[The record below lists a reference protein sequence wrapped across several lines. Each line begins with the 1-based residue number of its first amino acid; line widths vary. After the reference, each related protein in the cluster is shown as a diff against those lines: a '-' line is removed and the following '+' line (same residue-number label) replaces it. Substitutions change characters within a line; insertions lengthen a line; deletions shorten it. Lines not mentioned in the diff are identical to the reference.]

1 MARAASV
8 IDLAVAPERVWSLIG
23 GFGSLPDWL
32 PFIPVSE
39 LKEGGRVREL
49 TTQDGQTIVERLM
62 AFDEQARRY
71 TYHILQAPFP
81 VADYFS
87 TLKVSSTGGGKSSRV
102 DWTGEFT
109 PVGVTDKEA
118 SQLFQG
124 IYDDGLKRLADA
136 LRD

>member
-8 IDLAVAPERVWSLIG
+8 IDLAVDPERVWSLIG

-81 VADYFS
+81 VASYYS
-87 TLKVSSTGGGKSSRV
+87 TLKVSGAGESSRV
-102 DWTGEFT
+102 DWAGEFT
-109 PVGVTDKEA
+109 PVGVSDHEA
-118 SQLFQG
+118 SRIFQD
-124 IYDDGLKRLADA
+124 IYDAGLK
-136 LRD
+136 